1 MSEFLTS
8 RKEQKN
14 NECKSKDMIIAKLS
28 RTIENVTSKKIQV
41 MSSDVK
47 ANSNPHAKE
56 SPLWDIMSELSSG
69 LDSI

>member
-1 MSEFLTS
+1 
-8 RKEQKN
+8 
-14 NECKSKDMIIAKLS
+14 MIIAKLS

-41 MSSDVK
+41 MSRDVK